1 MAPCFLQPFDT
12 ALHGILSLT
21 SAVGLSLHN
30 VRFWTPAAS
39 FARYSMRLSV
49 SYEVSFGTHVSL
61 EMNAYQSYRN

>member
-1 MAPCFLQPFDT
+1 MA
-12 ALHGILSLT
+12 LT